1 MNNLGIMCL
10 VSWWLVTWCGP
21 DGSADRQQR
30 ASSRIH
36 GLLPSTS
43 PFDIID
49 DGPTSVNFKD
59 RKTPQV
65 SLMDWQC
72 LNLVQAA
79 GPAGLSFLS
88 RRLKLA
94 SMNIYW
100 NSSDFMD

>member
-1 MNNLGIMCL
+1 MVQTDPQIGNS
-10 VSWWLVTWCGP
+10 V
-21 DGSADRQQR
+21 
-30 ASSRIH
+30 
-36 GLLPSTS
+36 LLPEYMDYFHLL
-43 PFDIID
+43 PRLID
-49 DGPTSVNFKD
+49 DGPTGVNFKD
-59 RKTPQV
+59 RKIPQV

>member
-1 MNNLGIMCL
+1 MTNLGIMCL

-59 RKTPQV
+59 
-65 SLMDWQC
+65 MDWQW
-72 LNLVQAA
+72 LYLVQEIETY
-79 GPAGLSFLS
+79 
-88 RRLKLA
+88 RIKHV
-94 SMNIYW
+94 
-100 NSSDFMD
+100 